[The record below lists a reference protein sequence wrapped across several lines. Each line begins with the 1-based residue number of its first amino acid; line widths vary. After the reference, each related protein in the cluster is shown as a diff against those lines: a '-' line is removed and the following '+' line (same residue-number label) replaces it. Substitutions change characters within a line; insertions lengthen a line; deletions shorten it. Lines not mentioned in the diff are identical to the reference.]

1 MKNLGKYIIII
12 VVLLVMV
19 ALQSTVIHSENQMKQ
34 FKEVDVEIEKSS
46 ENFIEVKTAKELV
59 EALKN
64 NKIKIIDIK
73 NDLDLGYNILVQQGI
88 EGKEII
94 TKHNE
99 PKTHPKLMQTG
110 VSKLNLKEKDGLIL
124 TSTNGSKL
132 LHTNIVIENSKNIKI
147 NNLEFA
153 ELWEWDEETQGE
165 YDVQDWD
172 YITIRNSENI
182 CVSNSE
188 FSKAYDGITDIKGSK
203 NVTIENCKLNEIDIE
218 NSFYEEQFNYLQNNK
233 EQFPIYK
240 FLKEDILLSYNEIK
254 ELFSHQFKGYTID
267 SLDGIKCQNIIIH
280 NCLFLNLKTR
290 IPRIR
295 EGTAFIYNVYVDS
308 RKINEIMENLLK
320 NGTFEKIR
328 QKYNKIVSLNS
339 YGVIATENAF
349 VVTKNTIFEGAKYP
363 YDVRRTGRKKW
374 NNCK

>member
-1 MKNLGKYIIII
+1 MKNLGKYIIL

-19 ALQSTVIHSENQMKQ
+19 ALQFTVIHSENQMKQ
-34 FKEVDVEIEKSS
+34 FKEVDVVIEKSS

-64 NKIKIIDIK
+64 SKIKIIDIK
-73 NDLDLGYNILVQQGI
+73 NDLDLGYNILMQQGI

-99 PKTHPKLMQTG
+99 PKTHPKLMQSG
-110 VSKLNLKEKDGLIL
+110 VSKLNIKEKDGLIL

-147 NNLEFA
+147 DNLTME
-153 ELWEWDEETQGE
+153 ELWEWDEESEGE
-165 YDVQDWD
+165 YDIQDWD
-172 YITIRNSENI
+172 YITVKKSENI
-182 CVSNSE
+182 CISNCE

-203 NVTIENCKLNEIDIE
+203 NVTIKNCKLNEIDIE
-218 NSFYEEQFNYLQNNK
+218 NLFYEEQFNYLQNNK
-233 EQFPIYK
+233 EQFQIYK

-254 ELFSHQFKGYTID
+254 ELSAYQFKGYTID

-280 NCLFLNLKTR
+280 DCIFLNLKTR
-290 IPRIR
+290 MPRIR

-308 RKINEIMENLLK
+308 RKINGIKENLQK
-320 NGTFEKIR
+320 NKKYKNIKEKY
-328 QKYNKIVSLNS
+328 KKIVDLDP
-339 YGVIATENAF
+339 YGIISTKDAF
-349 VVTKNTIFEGAKYP
+349 VVAKNTVFEGAIFQY
-363 YDVRRTGRKKW
+363 YSRREERRKW
-374 NNCK
+374 YNCK